1 MVNLTAVIV
10 TLNEEENIRGC
21 LKSVDFADE
30 IIVVDSESQ
39 DRTAEIAVSK
49 NAMVIETKI
58 KYPERKKNIGIEK
71 AKHTWILV
79 VDADERITS
88 KLKKEI
94 EDVLK
99 NPEYNGYWIY
109 RRNFFLGREIKHCGW
124 ERDKVIRL
132 FKKDAGKYLDKR
144 VHGKI
149 EINGTV
155 GVLKNKMEHHSYKS
169 INDYFIKVNR
179 YTAWSALDLEG
190 EKINPCKLFINPLMR
205 FIKMYILKKGFLD
218 GVQGFA
224 LCVMAAFSVFIK
236 YLRIYLNES

>member
-1 MVNLTAVIV
+1 MDKCTAVIV
-10 TLNEEENIRGC
+10 TFNEEENIVDC

-30 IIVVDSESQ
+30 VIVVDSKSQ
-39 DRTAEIAVSK
+39 DRTADIAVSMNVK
-49 NAMVIETKI
+49 LIETDI
-58 KYPERKKNIGIEK
+58 MYPEQKKNIGINE
-71 AKHTWILV
+71 AKYSWILV

-99 NPEYNGYWIY
+99 NPQYNGFWIY
-109 RRNFFLGREIKHCGW
+109 RKNFFLGKTIKHCGW

-132 FKKDAGKYLDKR
+132 FKKDAGKYPDKR

-149 EINGTV
+149 NINGTV
-155 GVLKNKMEHHSYKS
+155 GALKNKMEHHSYKN

-179 YTAWSALDLEG
+179 YTKWSALDLEG
-190 EKINPCKLFINPLMR
+190 KKISQCKLFINPLMR